1 LALSINLPKT
11 KEVKMQDRRLEK
23 IQKEIEEIKQ
33 ELQGI
38 GEIRPGGLS
47 KQIYYRNDKKCPYYQ
62 ISYTYYTYRMK
73 SHTEYVRNEFV
84 FELREQIKNYR
95 RFKRLTNRWVDLAIK
110 HAKLKM
116 KIKVKSMIN
125 SR

>member
-1 LALSINLPKT
+1 
-11 KEVKMQDRRLEK
+11 MQDKRLEK

-38 GEIRPGGLS
+38 GEMRPGCLS
-47 KQIYYRNDKKCPYYQ
+47 KQIYYRNDKKYPYYQ
-62 ISYTYYTYRMK
+62 ISYTYKMK
-73 SHTEYVRNEFV
+73 SHTEYVRDEFV
-84 FELREQIKNYR
+84 SEVREQIKNYR

-116 KIKVKSMIN
+116 KIEVKKSDK
-125 SR
+125 